1 MHDVTAAVN
10 DLHRCSCRAVFILLL
25 FRSHIDCLLSLY
37 GSAVVIRITLSF
49 PTARSIFKLPA
60 VFVLKNLPEWLRGN
74 AYFIVSPSFI
84 IIERHLVLIGII
96 AGAFA
101 VL

>member
-1 MHDVTAAVN
+1 M
-10 DLHRCSCRAVFILLL
+10 
-25 FRSHIDCLLSLY
+25 LSNPKI
-37 GSAVVIRITLSF
+37 S
-49 PTARSIFKLPA
+49 
-60 VFVLKNLPEWLRGN
+60 PEWLQGN

>member
-1 MHDVTAAVN
+1 MHDVTVAVN
-10 DLHRCSCRAVFILLL
+10 DLYRCSCRAVLILLL
-25 FRSHIDCLLSLY
+25 FRFGIDCLLSLY
-37 GSAVVIRITLSF
+37 GSCLIRSTLSF